1 MSPNFRTGRPA
12 PKPFEALQL
21 PVEQRRQICLDLL
34 EEFGAE
40 MISVKGDE
48 IFHRCQ
54 LPFNNHAH
62 GDTTGKAHINFEKMT
77 FHCLAG
83 ETMVK
88 TFDGMKRIDELS
100 HQGGTHLLLD
110 GDGRWVE
117 APVVCF
123 GPQPLMKVTLRRNKR
138 TRVIYATPEH
148 RWLVRPKG
156 ASSELIEVTT
166 STLVPRM
173 RVPSVWTRQNAGHLS
188 VSPIGVMAG
197 FVYGDGTCTP
207 HSSIAYFHGVKD
219 GEMRPFFS
227 MLKISEYES
236 RAQTSSGMPRSWKQ
250 LPSLDEGPSF
260 LYGWLAGLFAADG
273 SVHTRT
279 GGCVIS
285 SASIDDLRH
294 IESICERIGIGTW
307 GIDEQDNDRPG
318 AFRPGK
324 LYHLSLRASSLREDF
339 FLIQR
344 HREMWKA
351 AQERRRYERSH
362 WWVVSVEETE
372 RFEPAYC
379 AVVPTTRSFVL
390 EGNVLTGN
398 CWVCG
403 GGGFLWWVAT
413 MRDES
418 EVNVLDWLARE
429 HGVGSAQEIQA
440 LLAFLDSLYQREV
453 AAPAMAALPHYDVS
467 ILDQWKLIHPYLT
480 EFRRISIDNIVRHSV
495 GYGTIR
501 IKLGENDFV
510 ASERII
516 IPHFWHGQLVGW
528 QSRRL
533 TEDRTP
539 KYAATPGFPRDTTLF
554 NFDPRAER
562 VVVVEAPI
570 SVIANSHVAQ
580 FTATFGSAVTPTQL
594 DLLAQHRGDFILWF
608 DNDPAGWKA
617 TEEVGEWLSQRS
629 SRVFVVDSPYSADPA
644 DMNPATVASAL
655 REWLVPWVLWTRPA
669 ELLEW
674 RRPDDDQEVRD
685 RIGGA
690 R

>member
-12 PKPFEALQL
+12 PRPFEALQL

-34 EEFGAE
+34 DEFGAE
-40 MISVKGDE
+40 LVSVKGDE

-54 LPFNNHAH
+54 LPFGNHSH

-77 FHCLAG
+77 FNCLAG
-83 ETMVK
+83 ETVVK
-88 TFDGMKRIDELS
+88 TFDGMRRIDELS
-100 HQGGTHLLLD
+100 RQGGVHLILD

-117 APVVCF
+117 APVICF
-123 GPQPLMKVTLRRNKR
+123 GPQQLMKVTLRRNKR
-138 TRVIYATPEH
+138 IRVIYATPEH

-156 ASSELIEVTT
+156 SSSELTEVTT
-166 STLVPRM
+166 STLAPRM
-173 RVPSVWTRQNAGHLS
+173 RIPSVWTRQNAGHLS

-207 HSSIAYFHGVKD
+207 HSSIAYFHGAKD
-219 GEMRPFFS
+219 DEMRPFFS
-227 MLKISEYES
+227 MLDISEYGRRS
-236 RAQTSSGMPRSWKQ
+236 QTVPGMPRSWKK
-250 LPSLDEGPSF
+250 LPAIDEGPSF

-273 SVHTRT
+273 SVHART

-294 IESICERIGIGTW
+294 IESICERIGVGTW
-307 GIDEQDNDRPG
+307 GIEEQDGDRPG
-318 AFRPGK
+318 AFGPGP

-339 FLIQR
+339 FLIER
-344 HREMWKA
+344 HREMWRS
-351 AQERRRYERSH
+351 AQERRRHERSH

-372 RFEPAYC
+372 RFEPVYC
-379 AVVPTTRSFVL
+379 AVVPSTRSFVL

-413 MRDES
+413 MRGDS
-418 EVNVLDWLARE
+418 EVEVIDWLARA

-440 LLAFLDSLYQREV
+440 LLAFLDSLYQRDV
-453 AAPAMAALPHYDVS
+453 ASPNASLPHYDIS
-467 ILDQWKLIHPYLT
+467 ILDQWKFIHPYLT
-480 EFRRISIDNIVRHSV
+480 EFRRISADNIVRHTV
-495 GYGTIR
+495 GYGHIR
-501 IKLGENDFV
+501 IKIGENQLV
-510 ASERII
+510 NSERVV
-516 IPHFWHGQLVGW
+516 IPHFWDGQLVGW

-533 TEDRTP
+533 TDDGTP

-554 NFDPRAER
+554 NFDPSADP

-570 SVIANSHVAQ
+570 SVVANSHVAH
-580 FTATFGSAVTPTQL
+580 FEATFGSAVTSTQL
-594 DLLAQHRGDFILWF
+594 DHLAQHRGDFYLWF

-617 TEEVGEWLSQRS
+617 TEEVGAYLSQRT
-629 SRVFVVDSPYSADPA
+629 SRVFVIDSPFAADPA
-644 DMNPATVASAL
+644 DMNPATVSSAL
-655 REWLVPWVLWTRPA
+655 SEWRVPWVLWTRPA

-674 RRPDDDQEVRD
+674 RRPDDDQEVRHG
-685 RIGGA
+685 IGGT
-690 R
+690 